1 MQPTEWE
8 KLFTNDM
15 ASMELIS
22 KTLKIIIL
30 TMTEKQTTQFKT
42 MQKT

>member
-22 KTLKIIIL
+22 KTLKNYH
-30 TMTEKQTTQFKT
+30 TFNDRKT
-42 MQKT
+42 NNPI